1 LMTTSNHPP
10 PRYPLLTSMATP
22 LLTQVRTVPISK
34 RRITRLG
41 DRYLIQLPMSLN
53 DLWRYLHDNGA
64 VLNLVIEVV
73 DLRPK
78 TQVVTDE

>member
-1 LMTTSNHPP
+1 
-10 PRYPLLTSMATP
+10 MATP

>member
-1 LMTTSNHPP
+1 M
-10 PRYPLLTSMATP
+10 
-22 LLTQVRTVPISK
+22 
-34 RRITRLG
+34 
-41 DRYLIQLPMSLN
+41 IQLPMSLN
-53 DLWRYLHDNGA
+53 DLWRYLHDNDA